1 MLPVATILDIPV
13 LKRNCEKEKIF
24 WYHLVNKGIEK
35 ELGNILIAF
44 GTVSQSYWIKNL
56 QLSDLEIVIKKKTLQ
71 MCLFF
76 KPLGF
81 GNYWHCVKVIVDYDW
96 LTK

>member
-24 WYHLVNKGIEK
+24 WCTQPENKGIEK

-56 QLSDLEIVIKKKTLQ
+56 QLSDLKL
-71 MCLFF
+71 
-76 KPLGF
+76 
-81 GNYWHCVKVIVDYDW
+81 
-96 LTK
+96 

>member
-56 QLSDLEIVIKKKTLQ
+56 QLSDLEIVIKKKLSR
-71 MCLFF
+71 CAFSSSHLV
-76 KPLGF
+76 LGTTD
-81 GNYWHCVKVIVDYDW
+81 IVLKW
-96 LTK
+96 L

>member
-44 GTVSQSYWIKNL
+44 GTVSQSYWIKYL
-56 QLSDLEIVIKKKTLQ
+56 QLSDLEIVIKKNSPDVPFLQATWFWELLTL
-71 MCLFF
+71 C
-76 KPLGF
+76 
-81 GNYWHCVKVIVDYDW
+81 
-96 LTK
+96 

>member
-44 GTVSQSYWIKNL
+44 GTVFQSYWIKNL
-56 QLSDLEIVIKKKTLQ
+56 QLSDLEIVILKNSPDVPFLQGTWFWKLLTL
-71 MCLFF
+71 C
-76 KPLGF
+76 
-81 GNYWHCVKVIVDYDW
+81 
-96 LTK
+96 